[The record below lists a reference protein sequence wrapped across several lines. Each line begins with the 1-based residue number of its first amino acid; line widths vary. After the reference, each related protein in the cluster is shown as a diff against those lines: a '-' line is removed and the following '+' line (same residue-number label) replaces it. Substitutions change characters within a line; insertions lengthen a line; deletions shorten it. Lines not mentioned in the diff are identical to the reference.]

1 MSATGPAKDAWLK
14 KVPDGDTHERLV
26 CPDCGY
32 VEYDNPKIVVGA
44 VCTWEDRILLC
55 RRAINPRK
63 GFWVFPA
70 GYLELRETTA
80 AGACREAREEAGVEI
95 EIDHLLAVYTIP
107 RLSQVQLIYR
117 ARLPS
122 AELNPGPETLEAG
135 LFRWDEIPWDD
146 LAFPTVRWALTHHNE
161 LRGQTDFAPR
171 GNPPGESSNYLKT
184 T

>member
-1 MSATGPAKDAWLK
+1 MSATGPAKDAWHK
-14 KVPDGDTHERLV
+14 KIPDGDTHERLI

-44 VCTWEDRILLC
+44 VCTWEDRVLLC

-70 GYLELRETTA
+70 GYLELHETTA

-95 EIDHLLAVYTIP
+95 EIDHLLAVYTIA

-122 AELNPGPETLEAG
+122 PDLNPGPETLEAN

-161 LRGQTDFAPR
+161 LRGQTGFPPR
-171 GNPPGESSNYLKT
+171 GNPPGESADYLKKT
-184 T
+184 